1 MGFLNNINKAGKDG
15 ILSDWILLENKEQID
30 QAIESS
36 TKKQI
41 AFFKHSTRCGIS
53 VQVKTKLEE
62 QWDIDVEE
70 LDLYYLDLLSYRSLS
85 DYIAEQTKVV
95 HQSPQLIILK
105 DREVIYNSSHFS
117 IDYDKIVSL
126 V

>member
-15 ILSDWILLENKEQID
+15 IPSNWILLENKEQID
-30 QAIESS
+30 QALESS

-53 VQVKTKLEE
+53 VQVKTRLEE

-85 DYIAEQTKVV
+85 DYIAEKTQVI
-95 HQSPQLIILK
+95 HQSPQLIVVK
-105 DREVIYNSSHFS
+105 DHKVIYNSSHFS
-117 IDYDKIVSL
+117 INYDNITSL